1 MVSLIKR
8 TISKLLIPFPII
20 VLLTACGPV
29 DDESTPTDSAA
40 TVAPIATIDSGS
52 EPYPIATV
60 FIPPPPS
67 YPGPSQAYPPP
78 TAGYPAPIELDE
90 SKRVTITF
98 AEVDDVIV
106 RGTGPAGTP
115 IKVISVSHVGSELGF
130 GAIDPD
136 GNFEITVTSPLEVNT
151 LIGIQLSDQSMNSE
165 FRRAAGA
172 SDIPFLGLV
181 LATYAV
187 VEP

>member
-1 MVSLIKR
+1 MVRLIKR
-8 TISKLLIPFPII
+8 SITTLFILLPII
-20 VLLTACGPV
+20 ILLTACGPV

-40 TVAPIATIDSGS
+40 TAAPLVTEDVGGY
-52 EPYPIATV
+52 PYPAATV
-60 FIPPPPS
+60 FIPPPPD
-67 YPGPSQAYPPP
+67 YPGPQQDYPAP
-78 TAGYPAPIELDE
+78 TFGYPAPIELDE
-90 SKRVTITF
+90 SKRVTITS
-98 AEVDDVIV
+98 AEIDDVIV

-130 GAIDPD
+130 GAIDPG
-136 GNFEITVTSPLEVNT
+136 GNFEISVTSPLEANT
-151 LIGIQLSDQSMNSE
+151 LIGIMLSDQSMDSE
-165 FRRAAGA
+165 FRTAAGA

>member
-1 MVSLIKR
+1 
-8 TISKLLIPFPII
+8 
-20 VLLTACGPV
+20 
-29 DDESTPTDSAA
+29 
-40 TVAPIATIDSGS
+40 
-52 EPYPIATV
+52 
-60 FIPPPPS
+60 
-67 YPGPSQAYPPP
+67 
-78 TAGYPAPIELDE
+78 
-90 SKRVTITF
+90 
-98 AEVDDVIV
+98 
-106 RGTGPAGTP
+106 
-115 IKVISVSHVGSELGF
+115 LGF

-151 LIGIQLSDQSMNSE
+151 LIGIQLSEQSMNSE